1 MSNKTPCAN
10 TQYLNEHQARIE
22 HEERSEMLRDELI
35 DDNVAARLACLQPH
49 DMQALL
55 VEVGAL
61 TSADDT
67 HPNDEEKLFNEVAQ
81 HVATYFTNKTA
92 VNAGKIGI
100 ALATFL
106 AYSVRCEEADN
117 FVYDE

>member
-1 MSNKTPCAN
+1 MINKTPCAN
-10 TQYLNEHQARIE
+10 TQFLNEHLSRIE
-22 HEERSEMLRDELI
+22 HEECRDLLREELI
-35 DDNVAARLACLQPH
+35 DENVAARLACLQPH

-61 TSADDT
+61 TPADK
-67 HPNDEEKLFNEVAQ
+67 PNDEEKLFNEVAQ
-81 HVATYFTNKTA
+81 HVAAYFTNKTP
-92 VNAGKIGI
+92 VNAGKIGV